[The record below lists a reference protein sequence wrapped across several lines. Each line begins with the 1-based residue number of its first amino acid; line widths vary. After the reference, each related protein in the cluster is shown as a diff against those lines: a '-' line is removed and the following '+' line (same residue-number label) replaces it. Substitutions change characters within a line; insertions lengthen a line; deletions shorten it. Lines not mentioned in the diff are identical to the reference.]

1 MVEFAADARRI
12 MPRILAVNHHPEIM
26 GREGQRQL
34 LDQKLARGEVTPEW
48 YEERLRGIE
57 QVFSSGQIEH
67 LVRLTARFT
76 LLDPLRF
83 HLYRAVRLK
92 AEAMGLR
99 PTFHENQV
107 IHE

>member
-1 MVEFAADARRI
+1 MSS
-12 MPRILAVNHHPEIM
+12 
-26 GREGQRQL
+26 
-34 LDQKLARGEVTPEW
+34 EW
-48 YEERLRGIE
+48 YEERLSGIE
-57 QVFSSGQIEH
+57 QVFSSEQSEH

-92 AEAMGLR
+92 AESLGLQ

-107 IHE
+107 IDECRMTNEK